1 MTKRRAV
8 LVEEPG
14 RRRCELKTMGYWNI
28 AVIAHPGPE
37 SEAGEV
43 AAHLT
48 RKWNSHPTAL
58 FKVSNLDQLE
68 SLSLEDLDAVVL
80 VVDGLAKG
88 TELVRPL
95 TRLEEQHVPVLALL
109 EESPDAQGVFE
120 HAAVLVEGRSTPGA
134 VLCARL
140 HGMLH
145 RQREIDR
152 LRSDI
157 AVARASHAGLGDE
170 VAKMHEELQLAAHAQ
185 RELLP
190 DALPALHGVSVATLW
205 RPAQY
210 VSGDIYDVTQL
221 DDDHIGLFL
230 ADAVGHGVSAALM
243 TMVICQS
250 LITRILDGSSWRIL
264 DPGEVLSRL
273 NQQMLRHRMHPSRFA
288 TAVYAVIDC
297 RYRRMALAGAGH
309 PPPLLVHEGGRVEPM
324 TTGGGLL
331 GVFEDETYDQ
341 VETDLATGDHL
352 LLYTDG
358 FEQAFPQEGREAN
371 RCRPTTRY
379 RREFEELCAE
389 ASPQDMIQSIA
400 HRLDAQAGSLHQIDD
415 LTLLCM
421 HAGPLAKSEQVSDPE
436 SLAA

>member
-1 MTKRRAV
+1 
-8 LVEEPG
+8 
-14 RRRCELKTMGYWNI
+14 MGYWNI
-28 AVIAHPGPE
+28 AVIAHPGPDA
-37 SEAGEV
+37 EAGEV
-43 AAHLT
+43 GAYLT
-48 RKWNSHPTAL
+48 RTWNSYPPAL
-58 FKVSNLDQLE
+58 FKVTGLE
-68 SLSLEDLDAVVL
+68 ELQANSLEDLDAVVL
-80 VVDGLAKG
+80 VADGLTRSA
-88 TELVRPL
+88 ELVRPL
-95 TRLEEQHVPVLALL
+95 TMLEENHVPVLALL
-109 EESPDAQGVFE
+109 DESPDSHGVFE
-120 HAAVLVEGRSTPGA
+120 HAAVLVESRATPGA

-157 AVARASHAGLGDE
+157 AVARASHLGLGDE

-190 DALPALHGVSVATLW
+190 EALPTMHGVNVAALW

-210 VSGDIYDVTQL
+210 VSGDIYDVIQL
-221 DDDHIGLFL
+221 DDDHVGLFL

-250 LITRILDGSSWRIL
+250 LTTRVHEGSSWRIL
-264 DPGEVLSRL
+264 DPADVLNRL
-273 NQQMLRHRMHPSRFA
+273 NQQMLHQRLHPSRFA

-309 PPPLLVHEGGRVEPM
+309 PPPLLMHDGGGVDLM

-341 VETDLATGDHL
+341 IEVDLSLGDHL
-352 LLYTDG
+352 LLYSDG
-358 FEQAFPQEGREAN
+358 FEQAFPQEDRSTPRG
-371 RCRPTTRY
+371 RPTNRY
-379 RREFEELCAE
+379 RQEFEKLRAE
-389 ASPQDMIQSIA
+389 SNPQAMIESIA
-400 HRLDAQAGSLHQIDD
+400 QRLDSQAGSLHQVDD

-421 HAGPLAKSEQVSDPE
+421 HAGPLAQSEQLPDPE

>member
-1 MTKRRAV
+1 
-8 LVEEPG
+8 
-14 RRRCELKTMGYWNI
+14 MGYWNI
-28 AVIAHPGPE
+28 AVIAHPE
-37 SEAGEV
+37 SDSDAGEV
-43 AAHLT
+43 GAYLT
-48 RKWNSHPTAL
+48 KMWNSRPAAL
-58 FKVSNLDQLE
+58 FKVS
-68 SLSLEDLDAVVL
+68 SLGELVSSLPDDLDAAVL
-80 VVDGLAKG
+80 VVNGLTKS
-88 TELVRPL
+88 TELLRPL
-95 TRLEEQHVPVLALL
+95 TMLEEHHVPVMALL
-109 EESPDAQGVFE
+109 DESPDAQGVFE
-120 HAAVLVEGRSTPGA
+120 HAAVLVESRATPGA

-145 RQREIDR
+145 RQREINR
-152 LRSDI
+152 LRGDI
-157 AVARASHAGLGDE
+157 AVARASHMGLGDE

-190 DALPALHGVSVATLW
+190 DGLPMAHGVSVAALW

-210 VSGDIYDVTQL
+210 VSGDIYDVIQL

-250 LITRILDGSSWRIL
+250 LTTRVLEGSSWRIL
-264 DPGEVLSRL
+264 GPGEVLSRL
-273 NQQMLRHRMHPSRFA
+273 NQQMLRHRVHPSRFA

-309 PPPLLVHEGGRVEPM
+309 PPPLLVHEDGRVDPM

-331 GVFEDETYDQ
+331 GVFDDETYDQ
-341 VETDLATGDHL
+341 VEVDLALGDHL

-358 FEQAFPQEGREAN
+358 FEQAFPQEGREAA
-371 RCRPTTRY
+371 RGRPTTRY
-379 RREFEELCAE
+379 RQEFRELCAN
-389 ASPQDMIQSIA
+389 ASPQDMIESIA
-400 HRLDAQAGSLHQIDD
+400 GRLDAQAGSLHQIDD

-421 HAGPLAKSEQVSDPE
+421 HAGPLAQSEQVSDPE

>member
-1 MTKRRAV
+1 
-8 LVEEPG
+8 
-14 RRRCELKTMGYWNI
+14 MGYWNI
-28 AVIAHPGPE
+28 AVIAHPE
-37 SEAGEV
+37 SESDAGEV
-43 AAHLT
+43 GAYLT
-48 RKWNSHPTAL
+48 KTWNSHPPAL
-58 FKVSNLDQLE
+58 FKVSSLGELVSSSLDE
-68 SLSLEDLDAVVL
+68 LDAVVL
-80 VVDGLAKG
+80 VVNGLTKS
-88 TELVRPL
+88 TDLLRPL
-95 TRLEEQHVPVLALL
+95 TRLEEHHVPVLALL
-109 EESPDAQGVFE
+109 DQSPDAHGVFE
-120 HAAVLVEGRSTPGA
+120 HAAVLVESRSTPGA

-145 RQREIDR
+145 RQREINR
-152 LRSDI
+152 LRGDI
-157 AVARASHAGLGDE
+157 AVARASHLGLGDE

-190 DALPALHGVSVATLW
+190 EGLPTVHGVSVAALW

-210 VSGDIYDVTQL
+210 VSGDIYDVIPL
-221 DDDHIGLFL
+221 DDDHVGLFL

-250 LITRILDGSSWRIL
+250 LITRVRDGSSWRIL
-264 DPGEVLSRL
+264 GPGEVLSRL

-288 TAVYAVIDC
+288 TAVYVVIDC

-309 PPPLLVHEGGRVEPM
+309 PPPLLVHEDGRVDPM

-341 VETDLATGDHL
+341 VEVDLSLGDHL

-358 FEQAFPQEGREAN
+358 FEQAFPQEGRESA
-371 RCRPTTRY
+371 RGRPTTRY
-379 RREFEELCAE
+379 RQEFRELCTD
-389 ASPQDMIQSIA
+389 ASPQDMIESIA
-400 HRLDAQAGSLHQIDD
+400 GRLDAQAGSLHQIDD

-421 HAGPLAKSEQVSDPE
+421 HAGPLAQAEQISDPE